1 MRYTKIMTLATT
13 TVTSADRLYE
23 SAMRQVE
30 AGELRD
36 ASGTFWDAVVAAF
49 EALAKRRGW
58 AVSKHMMYE
67 DVYDKVRPELP
78 GDALYRG
85 MNSARVLE
93 RNWVENY
100 ELSESGVR
108 HRAARV
114 RVMIDALQSV

>member
-1 MRYTKIMTLATT
+1 MTLATT
-13 TVTSADRLYE
+13 TVTSADRLYD

-30 AGELRD
+30 AGDLRH

-58 AVSKHMMYE
+58 AISKHMMYE
-67 DVYDKVRPELP
+67 DVCRKVGPELP
-78 GDALYRG
+78 GDTLLHG

-100 ELSESGVR
+100 DLSESWVR
-108 HRAARV
+108 LSAERV
-114 RVMIDALQSV
+114 RDMIDALQSV

>member
-1 MRYTKIMTLATT
+1 MTLATT
-13 TVTSADRLYE
+13 TVTSADRLYN

-36 ASGTFWDAVVAAF
+36 ASGTFWDAAAAAF

-58 AVSKHMMYE
+58 AISKHMMYE
-67 DVYDKVRPELP
+67 DVCRKVDPELP
-78 GDALYRG
+78 GDTLLHG

-100 ELSESGVR
+100 HLSELWVR
-108 HRAARV
+108 LSASRIRD
-114 RVMIDALQSV
+114 MIDALQSV

>member
-1 MRYTKIMTLATT
+1 MTLATT

-36 ASGTFWDAVVAAF
+36 ASGTFWDAVAAAF

-58 AVSKHMMYE
+58 AISKHMMYE
-67 DVYDKVRPELP
+67 DVCRKVSPELP
-78 GDALYRG
+78 GDLLLHG

-100 ELSESGVR
+100 DLSESWVR
-108 HRAARV
+108 LSAARV
-114 RVMIDALQSV
+114 RDMIDALQSV

>member
-1 MRYTKIMTLATT
+1 MTLATT
-13 TVTSADRLYE
+13 TVTSADRLFD

-36 ASGTFWDAVVAAF
+36 ASGTFWDAAVAAL

-58 AVSKHMMYE
+58 AISRHMMYR
-67 DVYDKVRPELP
+67 DVYRKVRPELP
-78 GDALYRG
+78 GDALLHG

-100 ELSESGVR
+100 ELGETGVR

-114 RVMIDALQSV
+114 RDMIDALQSV

>member
-1 MRYTKIMTLATT
+1 MTLATT
-13 TVTSADRLYE
+13 TATSADRLYE

-30 AGELRD
+30 AGELRA

-58 AVSKHMMYE
+58 AISKHMMYE
-67 DVYDKVRPELP
+67 DVYGKVRPELP

-100 ELSESGVR
+100 ELSESWVL
-108 HRAARV
+108 HRAKRV
-114 RVMIDALQSV
+114 RDMIDALQSV

>member
-1 MRYTKIMTLATT
+1 MTLATT
-13 TVTSADRLYE
+13 TVTSADRLFD
-23 SAMRQVE
+23 SAMTQVE
-30 AGELRD
+30 AGALRD
-36 ASGTFWDAVVAAF
+36 ASGTFWDATVAAF

-58 AVSKHMMYE
+58 AISKHMMYQ
-67 DVYDKVRPELP
+67 DVCRKVSPELP
-78 GDALYRG
+78 GDTLLHG
-85 MNSARVLE
+85 MDGARVLE